1 MEIRVTTA
9 IGQTNSDVFHETSIH
24 IHFRKNLQI
33 NYLGFST
40 KLQNSEPNLDQLTSL
55 KDRHGCSFSFMSPP
69 THPGGYQVITMTF
82 LNMATSPQ

>member
-55 KDRHGCSFSFMSPP
+55 KDRHGCSFKMPQHQFHEGVTFVQAPFIP
-69 THPGGYQVITMTF
+69 TPSH
-82 LNMATSPQ
+82 L